1 MAEIDLESDLDSS
14 VTDLEETFNRATKYL
29 QTLVSELDSGQL
41 LTFYGL
47 YKQATVGPCDIPRPN
62 WYQIQAK
69 HKWEAWKNLGDM
81 SCETAMENYIHALA
95 IINPSWDEEEAKAE
109 NSQKWIVFSKLS
121 YGSVE
126 LNDEDK
132 TFLDWIKEGNEAK
145 VREFLSGEPA
155 LVNKPDEEGMHP
167 IHWAADR
174 GYLEIL
180 DYLIK
185 SGANVNSRDQ
195 YGQTALH
202 YVVSCDHVDA
212 VKYLLSIGAQSNIAD
227 NDGMTPKE
235 IANEQIAALL

>member
-1 MAEIDLESDLDSS
+1 MAESDFET
-14 VTDLEETFNRATKYL
+14 TDLEETFDRAAKYL

-41 LTFYGL
+41 LAFYGL

-62 WYQIQAK
+62 WYQVQAK

-81 SCETAMENYIHALA
+81 SRETAMADYVHAIA
-95 IINPSWDEEEAKAE
+95 RINPTWDVEARAD
-109 NSQKWIVFSKLS
+109 SATWIVFSKMS
-121 YGSVE
+121 NGSAE

-155 LVNKPDEEGMHP
+155 LVDKPDEEGMLP

-174 GYLEIL
+174 GYLGIL
-180 DYLIK
+180 DHLIK

-202 YVVSCDHVDA
+202 YVASCGHVDA
-212 VKYLLSIGAQSNIAD
+212 VEYLLSIGAESNVAD
-227 NDGMTPKE
+227 NDGATPKE

>member
-1 MAEIDLESDLDSS
+1 MAESDLESEPL
-14 VTDLEETFNRATKYL
+14 TDLEETFDRASKYL

-41 LTFYGL
+41 LGFYGL
-47 YKQATVGPCDIPRPN
+47 YKQATVGPCDIPKPN

-81 SCETAMENYIHALA
+81 SREIAMTNYIHG
-95 IINPSWDEEEAKAE
+95 IEKINPSWDEEEAKAG
-109 NSQKWIVFSKLS
+109 SQKWIVFSKLS
-121 YGSVE
+121 YGSAE

-132 TFLDWIKEGNEAK
+132 TFLDWIKEGNETK
-145 VREFLSGEPA
+145 VREFLSSEPA

-174 GYLEIL
+174 GYLGIL

-212 VKYLLSIGAQSNIAD
+212 VKYLLSIGAQSNITD

-235 IANEQIAALL
+235 IANEQIAALF

>member
-1 MAEIDLESDLDSS
+1 MAESDLDID
-14 VTDLEETFNRATKYL
+14 VTDLEETFNRAAKYL

-41 LTFYGL
+41 LAFYGL

-62 WYQIQAK
+62 WYQVQAK

-81 SCETAMENYIHALA
+81 SRETAMANYIHGIAK
-95 IINPSWDEEEAKAE
+95 INTLWDEEAKAD
-109 NSQKWIVFSKLS
+109 SPKWIVFSKLS

-180 DYLIK
+180 DHLIK

-227 NDGMTPKE
+227 NDGVIPKE

>member
-1 MAEIDLESDLDSS
+1 MAESDLDCD
-14 VTDLEETFNRATKYL
+14 VTDLEETFNRAATYL
-29 QTLVSELDSGQL
+29 QTLVSELESDQL

-47 YKQATVGPCDIPRPN
+47 YKQATVGPCDIPKPS
-62 WYQIQAK
+62 WYQMQAK
-69 HKWEAWKNLGDM
+69 HKWEAWKDLGDM
-81 SCETAMENYIHALA
+81 SRETAMTNYIHGIAR
-95 IINPSWDEEEAKAE
+95 INPLWDEEAVKDE
-109 NSQKWIVFSKLS
+109 SSKWIVFSKFS
-121 YGSVE
+121 NGNVD

-145 VREFLSGEPA
+145 VREFLSDDPA

-180 DYLIK
+180 DHLIK
-185 SGANVNSRDQ
+185 NGANVNSRDQ

-212 VKYLLSIGAQSNIAD
+212 VKYLLSIGAESNIAD

-235 IANEQIAALL
+235 IANEQIAVLL